1 MMNKTI
7 NVNIKLVG
15 WFPDIY
21 YANKPKDM
29 TDESY
34 LNAIVSSW
42 LIDRDEKKPIEK
54 GLQSTAS
61 GNQSLSNV
69 RGK

>member
-1 MMNKTI
+1 MNKII

-29 TDESY
+29 TDELY

-42 LIDRDEKKPIEK
+42 LIDRDEKKPINK
-54 GLQSTAS
+54 GLHSFS
-61 GNQSLSNV
+61 SVEGIEN
-69 RGK
+69 